1 MILKTFEIK
10 KKKILGKFLLFHGNN
25 QGFKDDI
32 INEVILENFDGE
44 ILRYEETEVIIN
56 QDNFISNLKNDS
68 LFAKKKI
75 IIINRVTDKMFSFIS
90 NIATVSLKDTVVV
103 LVSGILEKKSK
114 IRQLFEK
121 DVNLFST
128 PFYEDDSR
136 TLQNITYNLL
146 KKDKIKIS
154 PESINLLIERA
165 QGDRKNIKNEVS
177 KLKILFATKKKI
189 EIEDIA
195 KLTNIAENYSV
206 FELVENYLVKN
217 KTKVSKI
224 LNENNYTNDDCILIL
239 RTILNRAKRLL
250 KLKDSHNITGNI
262 DLTISSYKPPIF
274 WKEKEAVK
282 KQIQTWSIIEIK
294 KMLYKINDLEILI
307 KKNSMNSLNFISD
320 FVRNY

>member
-1 MILKTFEIK
+1 
-10 KKKILGKFLLFHGNN
+10 
-25 QGFKDDI
+25 
-32 INEVILENFDGE
+32 
-44 ILRYEETEVIIN
+44 
-56 QDNFISNLKNDS
+56 
-68 LFAKKKI
+68 
-75 IIINRVTDKMFSFIS
+75 MFSFIS
-90 NIATVSLKDTVVV
+90 NIATVSLKDALVV
-103 LVSGILEKKSK
+103 LVSGTLEKKSK

-121 DVNLFST
+121 DENLFAT
-128 PFYEDDSR
+128 PFYEDDNR
-136 TLQNITYNLL
+136 TLQNITNNLL

-154 PESINLLIERA
+154 TESINLLIERA

-239 RTILNRAKRLL
+239 RTILSRAKRLL
-250 KLKDSHNITGNI
+250 KLKDSHNITRNI

>member
-10 KKKILGKFLLFHGNN
+10 RKNLTKSLLLHGNN

-32 INEVILENFDGE
+32 INDVILENFDGE
-44 ILRYEETEVIIN
+44 ILKYEENEVIVN
-56 QDNFISNLKNDS
+56 QDNFISNLKNNS
-68 LFAKKKI
+68 LFSQKKI
-75 IIINRVTDKMFSFIS
+75 IIINRVTDKIFSIIS
-90 NIATVSLKDTVVV
+90 NIVATSLKDTLIV
-103 LVSGILEKKSK
+103 LVSGMLEKKSK

-121 DVNLFST
+121 DENLFSI
-128 PFYEDDSR
+128 PFYEDDNK

-146 KKDKIKIS
+146 KKDNIKLS
-154 PESINLLIERA
+154 HESINLLIERA
-165 QGDRKNIKNEVS
+165 QGDRKNIKNEIS
-177 KLKILFATKKKI
+177 KLQILFATKKKI
-189 EIEDIA
+189 EIEDLT

-206 FELVENYLVKN
+206 FELVENYLTKN

-250 KLKDSHNITGNI
+250 KLKNSHNLTGNI

-274 WKEKEAVK
+274 WKEKIAVK
-282 KQIQTWSIIEIK
+282 KQIQTWSTIEIK
-294 KMLYKINDLEILI
+294 NMLYKINNLEILI